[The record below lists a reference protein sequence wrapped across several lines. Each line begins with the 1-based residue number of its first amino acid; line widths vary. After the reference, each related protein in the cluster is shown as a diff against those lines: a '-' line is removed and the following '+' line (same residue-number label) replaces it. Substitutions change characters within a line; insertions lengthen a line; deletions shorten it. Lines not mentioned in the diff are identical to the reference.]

1 MSSFHK
7 VFDRSARRIR
17 GLWERNGSFY
27 VQAMVV
33 DPETGLKKLNKIR
46 LKNVTDR
53 NDAIKAMYDLLKNI
67 KDGEVTTTKSG
78 PDFKTFRE
86 HYKKVCGKTAVS
98 LCREDSCLK
107 HWQNFLGAD
116 IKIGQ
121 ITPRQILAYRGK
133 LLQRGLTP
141 NTANHYLKALR
152 AMLRLAR
159 TERYISKLP
168 MEGITPLKVR
178 QVERKLFSTDD
189 ILKIGTEALR
199 SRPIT
204 PHTVH
209 HAPPPAIGG

>member
-1 MSSFHK
+1 
-7 VFDRSARRIR
+7 
-17 GLWERNGSFY
+17 
-27 VQAMVV
+27 MVV